1 MRSTSSI
8 ALSASLG
15 LVPAAF
21 AAFAACVPPG
31 NAPPY
36 DAGAPAATVT
46 SPIQAKRPAVVSP
59 PLVGVFEDNF
69 DRTAAPV
76 ASVAPSAAAAPSASA
91 ARTDAGHDAAAAPT
105 ASVAAATSASA
116 AAPVASTGRTTG
128 ETTDLGPDWMVV
140 GGNANSPWRI
150 DQGRLCG
157 RNAKNRGVWLNRTL
171 PVNARIEFDAISD
184 SPEGD
189 LKAEV
194 WGDGQTG
201 ATGISYTN
209 ATSYLV
215 IFGGWKNSLHVLA
228 RLNEH
233 GSDRKVIEVKP
244 STDEF
249 RERAVAQGQVYRFKI
264 ERTNGKTV
272 RWWVNDVEMLSFDD
286 PAPLV
291 GATHDHFGF
300 NDWQIRVCF
309 DNVKVTAL
317 SSM

>member
-1 MRSTSSI
+1 M
-8 ALSASLG
+8 
-15 LVPAAF
+15 
-21 AAFAACVPPG
+21 
-31 NAPPY
+31 Y
-36 DAGAPAATVT
+36 
-46 SPIQAKRPAVVSP
+46 
-59 PLVGVFEDNF
+59 
-69 DRTAAPV
+69 
-76 ASVAPSAAAAPSASA
+76 
-91 ARTDAGHDAAAAPT
+91 AAAAPT